1 MSVDKN
7 SIEYMF
13 GEIMSR
19 GAQFSEEQQ
28 QFRETM
34 GEVTTRLDTLPC
46 ARHADDLKRLKGWQ
60 EAHNGKVEYTKRR
73 FDNLVI
79 GLVIAVVSSCF
90 GVGCSLLV
98 LRLQGLI

>member
-13 GEIMSR
+13 GEIMSLQ
-19 GAQFSEEQQ
+19 AQFSEEQQ

-46 ARHADDLKRLKGWQ
+46 ARHADDLKRLPIRLPTRKTKQ
-60 EAHNGKVEYTKRR
+60 TSHAYDAVKDGKPE
-73 FDNLVI
+73 
-79 GLVIAVVSSCF
+79 
-90 GVGCSLLV
+90 LL
-98 LRLQGLI
+98 RSP